1 MTPVACPRLFEAEA
15 MRDGRLAGAALARF
29 ARHTTICRSC
39 QREVQALEALAEAL
53 RARRPGDARVDE
65 LHRLRERTR
74 LVAAFDNALVAPR
87 RRSNAMRRALWPA
100 TAAIIASAIFLWR
113 ARSGPDVEPAPTVIV
128 HAGAAAVW
136 SKHAEEGHD
145 KIVLERGDLW
155 IRVDHARRQS
165 ALIVA
170 LPDGELE
177 DTGTTFTVSAAGGRT
192 TRVAVEEGSVLLRIH
207 GRPPVAI
214 GRAESWAPALPA
226 PASPAPGR
234 SEATGPPHRRTSDR
248 AGGARAS
255 RVTGGAGGASVRGG
269 SRARLSSRRRRAR
282 QRCQPRG
289 GCCVRAFRREARARC
304 EGGGRGLPPGHRA
317 SALRCR
323 RRDEACG
330 AGLPPA
336 VPGWVPSRRDGEPD
350 PLTRFRDPD

>member
-15 MRDGRLAGAALARF
+15 MRDGRLAGAALASF

-65 LHRLRERTR
+65 LHGLRERTR

-87 RRSNAMRRALWPA
+87 RRSNAMRRAFWPA
-100 TAAIIASAIFLWR
+100 TAAIIASAIFLWH

-136 SKHAEEGHD
+136 SKHPEEGHD

-234 SEATGPPHRRTSDR
+234 SEAIGPPHRGR
-248 AGGARAS
+248 ATAPAAPARRASPAAPVAPPYEADPALDFRAAVAVLDSGANREAAAAFARFVAKHARDARAEDAAYL
-255 RVTGGAGGASVRGG
+255 RVIALQRCGADDEM
-269 SRARLSSRRRRAR
+269 RRAAQDYLR
-282 QRCQPRG
+282 LYPAG
-289 GCCVRAFRREARARC
+289 FRHAEM
-304 EGGGRGLPPGHRA
+304 EN
-317 SALRCR
+317 
-323 RRDEACG
+323 
-330 AGLPPA
+330 
-336 VPGWVPSRRDGEPD
+336 
-350 PLTRFRDPD
+350 LTP

>member
-113 ARSGPDVEPAPTVIV
+113 ARSRARTSSLRPLSSSTPAPRPSGRSIRRKATT
-128 HAGAAAVW
+128 
-136 SKHAEEGHD
+136 

-226 PASPAPGR
+226 RLHPPRAGR
-234 SEATGPPHRRTSDR
+234 KRRARRIRTSDR

-255 RVTGGAGGASVRGG
+255 
-269 SRARLSSRRRRAR
+269 ARHRRRRWRLRTRRNPALDFRAAVAVLDSGANREAAAAFAR
-282 QRCQPRG
+282 FVAKHARDARAEDAAYLRVIALQRCGADDEMR
-289 GCCVRAFRREARARC
+289 RAAQDYLRLYPAGFRHAEM
-304 EGGGRGLPPGHRA
+304 EN
-317 SALRCR
+317 
-323 RRDEACG
+323 
-330 AGLPPA
+330 
-336 VPGWVPSRRDGEPD
+336 
-350 PLTRFRDPD
+350 LTP